1 MKRQSEYIKN
11 HRLSYQIAGI
21 MLIIATVGFTLMYF
35 YQKNVMQRQE
45 AKQESLAEEESQSVS
60 GTVEPKT
67 STVDMEALQ
76 KERYE
81 ASLAERDSQQTA
93 EQSVIEQV
101 AETSAITLHFPDE
114 LTWPVDGKVLID
126 YSMEQTVYFK
136 TLQQYQ
142 CNPALIIGAEVNDEV
157 VSACAGKITSILNDA
172 KTGTTVTMDLGDG
185 YEAVYGQ
192 LKEIPVATGEYVA
205 AGQCIGYI
213 SQPSK
218 YYSAEGANLYS
229 ELRKDGNPVNPQDF
243 LQQ

>member
-45 AKQESLAEEESQSVS
+45 
-60 GTVEPKT
+60 
-67 STVDMEALQ
+67 
-76 KERYE
+76 
-81 ASLAERDSQQTA
+81 DSQQTA

-218 YYSAEGANLYS
+218 YYSAEGANLYF

>member
-1 MKRQSEYIKN
+1 
-11 HRLSYQIAGI
+11 
-21 MLIIATVGFTLMYF
+21 
-35 YQKNVMQRQE
+35 
-45 AKQESLAEEESQSVS
+45 
-60 GTVEPKT
+60 
-67 STVDMEALQ
+67 
-76 KERYE
+76 
-81 ASLAERDSQQTA
+81 
-93 EQSVIEQV
+93 VIEQV

-218 YYSAEGANLYS
+218 YYSAEGANLYF

>member
-45 AKQESLAEEESQSVS
+45 AKQESPAEEESQSVS

-213 SQPSK
+213 SQP
-218 YYSAEGANLYS
+218 
-229 ELRKDGNPVNPQDF
+229 
-243 LQQ
+243 

>member
-114 LTWPVDGKVLID
+114 LTWPVTMTYTYIPKGVCSRKMTVELNDDHTIQAVRVEGGCNGNLQGISRLVVGMDAQEAIRRMRGIQCGFKPTSCPDQLATAL
-126 YSMEQTVYFK
+126 EQA
-136 TLQQYQ
+136 LQQ
-142 CNPALIIGAEVNDEV
+142 G
-157 VSACAGKITSILNDA
+157 
-172 KTGTTVTMDLGDG
+172 
-185 YEAVYGQ
+185 
-192 LKEIPVATGEYVA
+192 
-205 AGQCIGYI
+205 
-213 SQPSK
+213 
-218 YYSAEGANLYS
+218 
-229 ELRKDGNPVNPQDF
+229 
-243 LQQ
+243 

>member
-157 VSACAGKITSILNDA
+157 VSACAG
-172 KTGTTVTMDLGDG
+172 TTVTMDLGDG

-218 YYSAEGANLYS
+218 YYSAEGANLYF

>member
-45 AKQESLAEEESQSVS
+45 AKQESPAEEESQSVS

-172 KTGTTVTMDLGDG
+172 KTGTWEMVTRLSM
-185 YEAVYGQ
+185 V
-192 LKEIPVATGEYVA
+192 
-205 AGQCIGYI
+205 
-213 SQPSK
+213 S
-218 YYSAEGANLYS
+218 
-229 ELRKDGNPVNPQDF
+229 
-243 LQQ
+243 